1 MSHTT
6 RSGRWR
12 PRNVRTIL
20 FAATAWLAWGG
31 PAGAVLDAQE
41 VGAHAAW
48 LAQDVAGMRSLKGG
62 GAYVA
67 LPALPFL
74 DVRLDFTSVGRMR
87 VDPAATF
94 CGPAG
99 DDAGC
104 VAEGIERDSRLSTID
119 LGVVAW
125 APTVAGA
132 RVGVGASAVR
142 HGVSVVEQGVYT
154 RRRLASLEGRDAFGG
169 SVSLHL
175 RVAPPFSPGG
185 AVFASLSRS
194 FVEHDGCTAGHEGVC
209 GGSGTFALRAGVA
222 YRFRR
227 AQR

>member
-6 RSGRWR
+6 KFGRRR
-12 PRNVRTIL
+12 PRILRTIL
-20 FAATAWLAWGG
+20 LAATASLAWGG
-31 PAGAVLDAQE
+31 PGEAALEAQE

-48 LAQDVAGMRSLKGG
+48 LAQDVAGVRSLKGG

-74 DVRLDFTSVGRMR
+74 DVRLDFTSVGRTR
-87 VDPAATF
+87 IDPVATF

-99 DDAGC
+99 DGASC

-125 APTVAGA
+125 APPVAGA
-132 RVGVGASAVR
+132 RIGIGAGAVR
-142 HGVSVVEQGVYT
+142 HDVSVVEQGVYT
-154 RRRLASLEGRDAFGG
+154 RRRLTSVEGRDAFGG
-169 SVSLHL
+169 SISLHL

-222 YRFRR
+222 YRFSR